1 MILKKKVEAR
11 AVEEVLFDFL
21 EQTAMRNELKV
32 KMTTMF
38 NRIVRVQRVRRSA
51 MLMVYCKMQV
61 LLKIWNR
68 EQNAMQMLAM
78 KSKDK
83 KQKQLF
89 SDLNNIKDELKLNL
103 LKLYLYMCSV
113 RHSLA
118 FFQWREIHSPT
129 SIVSLL
135 LQMTSLENRPR

>member
-1 MILKKKVEAR
+1 MILKRKLETR
-11 AVEEVLFDFL
+11 AVENVFVDFL
-21 EQTAMRNELKV
+21 EQTAMRNDLRD
-32 KMTTMF
+32 KMIRMRE
-38 NRIVRVQRVRRSA
+38 RIVRVQRVRKSS

-68 EQNAMQMLAM
+68 EQNAMQMIAI

-83 KQKQLF
+83 KQRLLVG
-89 SDLNNIKDELKLNL
+89 DLNLIKDELKLKL

-118 FFQWREIHSPT
+118 FFQWRD
-129 SIVSLL
+129 
-135 LQMTSLENRPR
+135 

>member
-83 KQKQLF
+83 K
-89 SDLNNIKDELKLNL
+89 
-103 LKLYLYMCSV
+103 
-113 RHSLA
+113 
-118 FFQWREIHSPT
+118 
-129 SIVSLL
+129 
-135 LQMTSLENRPR
+135 